1 MCGSSGQ
8 SYFLYPMMRIF
19 GSSAFGSIGVN
30 VLSFGIGVASAGGDA
45 CGTIVGTVGVIVIG
59 LAFGTGKPEPVPVV
73 AVVRSSFA
81 VVGGVTGNAGACTV
95 MVLDASSS
103 SSCGHK
109 RFEWNGTWFD
119 CFNDSIWTLAIGT
132 P

>member
-1 MCGSSGQ
+1 M
-8 SYFLYPMMRIF
+8 LYPAMMIC
-19 GSSAFGSIGVN
+19 GNSAFGSIGVN

-59 LAFGTGKPEPVPVV
+59 LAFGTGKPELVPVV

-103 SSCGHK
+103 SSCGH
-109 RFEWNGTWFD
+109 RRLEWKGTWVA
-119 CFNDSIWTLAIGT
+119 CSNDSSWTRAIGT